1 MVRTRRLEIEADDH
15 VFMTADG
22 ELMGESRAVI
32 EVAPGALL
40 IQGRVQ

>member
-1 MVRTRRLEIEADDH
+1 MVQTRRLEIEAEGQ

>member
-1 MVRTRRLEIEADDH
+1 MVQTRRLEIEAEGH
-15 VFMTADG
+15 VLMTADG
-22 ELMGESRAVI
+22 ELMGESRAVV